1 MTNWTDLLQQL
12 DLHQRG
18 IHHQAKAKLENYL
31 AILARWRRTT
41 NLLATSTS
49 PREIVTLHIT
59 DSLALLPHLGDA
71 GHIIDVGSG
80 AGLPGLILAIAR
92 PDIAVTALEPL
103 HKKHAFLAAARRDLH
118 LENFTPFAE
127 RDDEHRR
134 RPDYRPADRAI
145 SRAAFPPADWLER
158 ARHLIRPGGTILAM
172 EGRERIPLPPGATR
186 HPYQLADRQRAI
198 ITWTPPSA
206 DSAA

>member
-1 MTNWTDLLQQL
+1 VTNWTDLLQQL
-12 DLHQRG
+12 PLEESGLDP
-18 IHHQAKAKLENYL
+18 QATTRLADYL
-31 AILARWRRTT
+31 TILDKWRRTT
-41 NLLATSTS
+41 NLLATTTS
-49 PREIVTLHIT
+49 PREIVTLHIA

-71 GHIIDVGSG
+71 SHVIDVGSG
-80 AGLPGLILAIAR
+80 AGLPGLVLAIAR
-92 PDIAVTALEPL
+92 PDVTVTALEPL

-118 LENFTPFAE
+118 LDNFAPFAE

-134 RPDYRPADRAI
+134 RPDFRPADRAI

-198 ITWTPPSA
+198 ISWTPPEPPP
-206 DSAA
+206 